1 MKIVRYPIIL
11 YIWKQITDMFA
22 DKSIS
27 KYVYTF
33 WDPDK
38 KKKASLLKATSQTL
52 QPKQPSLNSVSLKI
66 YILLSHYQISP

>member
-1 MKIVRYPIIL
+1 MYIGMHRYEHFVRYPIIL

-33 WDPDK
+33 WDPD
-38 KKKASLLKATSQTL
+38 LKPKPL

>member
-1 MKIVRYPIIL
+1 MYIGMHRYENCPIPDQ
-11 YIWKQITDMFA
+11 QITDMFA

-33 WDPDK
+33 WDPD
-38 KKKASLLKATSQTL
+38 LKPKPL

-66 YILLSHYQISP
+66 YILLSHYQILP